1 MRELRR
7 QISTI
12 IRKICLKKV
21 QGVKYAH
28 KITNKDLHKYLGCE
42 KYDLDIAERIKIPG
56 IAIGLAWTENGG
68 DILFIESR
76 LIPGGSGKLT
86 LSGSLGDVMK
96 ESAQVAFIYLKSH
109 CKDFAISESMFK
121 KNDFHIHVP
130 DGATPKEGPS
140 AGITLFTALFSLC
153 TGRKLKDNVA
163 MTGEI
168 SLRGAVLPV
177 GGIKE
182 KVLAAKRAG
191 ITKIIMSE
199 KNKNDVAEIKKQYI
213 KGVDFVFVKDIND
226 VIKNVF

>member
-1 MRELRR
+1 
-7 QISTI
+7 
-12 IRKICLKKV
+12 
-21 QGVKYAH
+21 
-28 KITNKDLHKYLGCE
+28 
-42 KYDLDIAERIKIPG
+42 
-56 IAIGLAWTENGG
+56 
-68 DILFIESR
+68 
-76 LIPGGSGKLT
+76 
-86 LSGSLGDVMK
+86 
-96 ESAQVAFIYLKSH
+96 
-109 CKDFAISESMFK
+109 MFK

-168 SLRGAVLPV
+168 SLRGNVLPV